1 MALLCLNLELN
12 IHHDRVLKAEMLQA
26 YLSSDLNNVG
36 LSQGVMSRVSS
47 SCSRQAI
54 FAVFCPGLLE
64 RVIFPSLS
72 GLLVS

>member
-47 SCSRQAI
+47 SCSRQAF

-72 GLLVS
+72 GLIVF

>member
-36 LSQGVMSRVSS
+36 LSQDVMSLACC
-47 SCSRQAI
+47 SCSCQAI
-54 FAVFCPGLLE
+54 FAVFRPGLLE
-64 RVIFPSLS
+64 RVIFPSLP
-72 GLLVS
+72 GLFVF